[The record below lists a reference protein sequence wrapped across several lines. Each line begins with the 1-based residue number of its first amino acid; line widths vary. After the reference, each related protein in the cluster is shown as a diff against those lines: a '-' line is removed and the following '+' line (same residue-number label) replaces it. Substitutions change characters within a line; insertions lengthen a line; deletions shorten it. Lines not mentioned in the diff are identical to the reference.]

1 MHYVLGLNLRDF
13 QILTRNKRKYFT
25 KEFHI
30 YYLLQHLSEWY
41 LRTSQTKIMGFLLT
55 MMVSEPILNQSLQQ
69 PCEVGLF
76 ILISQMRKLELRKTC
91 IQPKIMSPLKR
102 QRQVQTCACLTLQ
115 HATHVQQHSP
125 DLAPGGGWAHR
136 CHPVATAATNP
147 GHPPCARH
155 SEGHRRLSQTWY
167 LGIRKFRGG
176 KGARVS
182 GTRT

>member
-91 IQPKIMSPLKR
+91 NQPKIMSPLKR

-115 HATHVQQHSP
+115 HATHVQQLSP
-125 DLAPGGGWAHR
+125 WGR
-136 CHPVATAATNP
+136 MSTSM
-147 GHPPCARH
+147 PPCRNGSHKSRA
-155 SEGHRRLSQTWY
+155 STL
-167 LGIRKFRGG
+167 RKTLRG
-176 KGARVS
+176 APPFISNMVPWDS
-182 GTRT
+182 